1 MVAEKADISETIV
14 QSGFTNDDTEN
25 ESVHTVQARPQCQTK
40 FDKTVSSHQ
49 LDNRS
54 SQEAEPVQRQMSWI
68 SYALSWKPC
77 QGDSLNLPDHRE
89 PLNNHSNSHND
100 NGVKRGNSG
109 DAHNGGKKPVYN
121 DVNTDSGLHGYANSY
136 MHVVKRGTRPQNVV
150 EESKLAI
157 VLDETCLNQE
167 DFSNSLTANGKVFW
181 VRAKKVFGWIPDFV
195 DEEEDE
201 NNSDGEFK
209 EDGLYDENVEK
220 QEYTNTGGE
229 SDVEEKKQGNINGD
243 TNLNDTMKYPPGFTP
258 KATDEVHSN
267 DFKEVETEAD
277 ECLQNIQDD
286 IANSEVGKTC
296 HKSNSKEDKEESI
309 CSGHFKKFELPHTGG
324 SMLQL
329 MEDLVKMNFM
339 SLNIQGLAQKAKK
352 IGLRSYVLTTRG
364 KWISNGKK
372 LLIISIYAPQEL
384 SEKKMLWDYLIGVIH
399 NWNGD
404 VIIMGDFNE
413 VRTQAERYG
422 SIFNAHGAAA
432 FNSFILAAGLEEV
445 PLGGCSF
452 TWCHKSANKMS
463 KLDRFLIS
471 EGLMG
476 SCLNISASTLDRYL
490 SDHRFD
496 TFVER
501 TWNKT
506 NISDSNAISKFMKK
520 MKFLKDHIRV
530 WVKNK
535 KEYAYKQK
543 KTLKEKLT
551 DIDLL
556 LDKGEGDSEVIAQR
570 AAIFKSLQ
578 DIEKLD
584 SMEVAQK
591 IKIKWAI
598 EGDENSKYYHGIL
611 NKRRNQ
617 LTIRGILVDGTWIDS
632 PSLVKREFLSHFSN
646 RFDQPGT
653 SCVLLNMEFPNK
665 LNLDQQIDL
674 ESDVTRDKIKRAIW
688 DYGIDKS
695 PGLDGFTFGF
705 YRRYWS
711 FLEIDVVQ
719 AVKYFFPAC
728 FSTGVKRKKK
738 QSMFFKVDFEK
749 AYDSVRWDYL
759 DDVLKN
765 FGFGY
770 RWRGLKRGDPLS
782 PFLFILVMESLHI
795 SVQRVVDADMFKGIS
810 LGSSLHLSH
819 LFYADD
825 AVFLGQWRSSNVDII
840 IQAKVTKGIH
850 GEDGKLCK
858 NIKQSHSSIW
868 LDIVR
873 ETIILKN
880 KGTDLCGFIHKK
892 MGNGIDT
899 SFWNDVWKG
908 DTAFKFL
915 YPRIYALESCKNIMV
930 AEKMSHETLV
940 FSLRRDPRGGI
951 EQEQFGQLLANV
963 EGTVLANSCDR
974 WVWSKEG
981 SGDFSVASARRTID
995 DRWLPIVSAKTRWIS
1010 VVPIKINVHA
1020 WKVRL
1025 NGLPTRMNISR
1036 RGMDI
1041 ESILCH
1047 SCGVAV
1053 ETTSHVFFSCH
1064 IAREVFRKI
1073 ANWWD
1078 VNFMELSSYEEWLEW
1093 LLNLRLHSK
1102 HKKMI
1107 EGVCYTMWWSI
1118 WNFRNKSIF
1127 GSHTPSKA
1135 ALFEDIVSRSFY
1147 WCRYRSKASFSWLD
1161 WLKNPHLVT
1170 L

>member
-1 MVAEKADISETIV
+1 MGRYRSKEDEVMKISTSVFVTNFPDQMRAQDLWHTCKQYGQVVDAYIPNRRSKA
-14 QSGFTNDDTEN
+14 
-25 ESVHTVQARPQCQTK
+25 
-40 FDKTVSSHQ
+40 
-49 LDNRS
+49 
-54 SQEAEPVQRQMSWI
+54 
-68 SYALSWKPC
+68 
-77 QGDSLNLPDHRE
+77 GDA
-89 PLNNHSNSHND
+89 HND
-100 NGVKRGNSG
+100 NGVKKGNSG
-109 DAHNGGKKPVYN
+109 DAHNGGKKQVYK
-121 DVNTDSGLHGYANSY
+121 DS
-136 MHVVKRGTRPQNVV
+136 K
-150 EESKLAI
+150 
-157 VLDETCLNQE
+157 E
-167 DFSNSLTANGKVFW
+167 DFSNSLTGKVKEFSSLANLKMVLDNEGFHNIKLKYMGGYWVIIEFETEASKENWLTWEQAWTRNTFNRIAFKWGDIVHVDDQDEHCFHSKRICIKTKLVENIFKSFKIIANGKVFW

-229 SDVEEKKQGNINGD
+229 SDIEEKKQGNVNED
-243 TNLNDTMKYPPGFTP
+243 TNSNDTMKYPPGFTP

-372 LLIISIYAPQEL
+372 LLIISIYAPQEFIRK
-384 SEKKMLWDYLIGVIH
+384 E
-399 NWNGD
+399 D
-404 VIIMGDFNE
+404 VMGLLDW
-413 VRTQAERYG
+413 YG
-422 SIFNAHGAAA
+422 SIFNAHGADA

-490 SDHRFD
+490 SDHRPILLRETHFDYGPIPFRFFHYWFEMEGFD

-520 MKFLKDHIRV
+520 MKFLKDQIRV

-556 LDKGEGDSEVIAQR
+556 LDKGEGDSEVITQR

-591 IKIKWAI
+591 VKIKWAI

-695 PGLDGFTFGF
+695 PGLDDGVVGSEVVLDLQED
-705 YRRYWS
+705 R
-711 FLEIDVVQ
+711 LLLMVVQ
-719 AVKYFFPAC
+719 L
-728 FSTGVKRKKK
+728 T
-738 QSMFFKVDFEK
+738 
-749 AYDSVRWDYL
+749 
-759 DDVLKN
+759 N
-765 FGFGY
+765 FNF
-770 RWRGLKRGDPLS
+770 RGLKRGDPLS

-840 IQAKVTKGIH
+840 IQVLECFYRASGLRINMSKS
-850 GEDGKLCK
+850 KL
-858 NIKQSHSSIW
+858 
-868 LDIVR
+868 
-873 ETIILKN
+873 
-880 KGTDLCGFIHKK
+880 
-892 MGNGIDT
+892 MG
-899 SFWNDVWKG
+899 
-908 DTAFKFL
+908 
-915 YPRIYALESCKNIMV
+915 
-930 AEKMSHETLV
+930 
-940 FSLRRDPRGGI
+940 
-951 EQEQFGQLLANV
+951 
-963 EGTVLANSCDR
+963 
-974 WVWSKEG
+974 
-981 SGDFSVASARRTID
+981 
-995 DRWLPIVSAKTRWIS
+995 IS
-1010 VVPIKINVHA
+1010 VPDSMVDH
-1020 WKVRL
+1020 
-1025 NGLPTRMNISR
+1025 R
-1036 RGMDI
+1036 R
-1041 ESILCH
+1041 
-1047 SCGVAV
+1047 
-1053 ETTSHVFFSCH
+1053 
-1064 IAREVFRKI
+1064 
-1073 ANWWD
+1073 
-1078 VNFMELSSYEEWLEW
+1078 
-1093 LLNLRLHSK
+1093 
-1102 HKKMI
+1102 
-1107 EGVCYTMWWSI
+1107 
-1118 WNFRNKSIF
+1118 
-1127 GSHTPSKA
+1127 
-1135 ALFEDIVSRSFY
+1135 
-1147 WCRYRSKASFSWLD
+1147 
-1161 WLKNPHLVT
+1161 LVT
-1170 L
+1170 LCLVLNLGTIF